1 MNDKGRQKSTSKS
14 DKRGPY
20 LSPLKRKDIVAR
32 RAAGQTVREVAA
44 AEKCGTNT
52 VTKVTNSPE
61 GQAEL
66 SRLGDEHTEA
76 LRQQLRGIV
85 PAALRTLADA
95 VENDPLIAYKVLR
108 GSGIARYK
116 DESKVE
122 LTASD
127 PYEKYSPIEKAFYL
141 YHSRFPKP
149 EEMGQAEREY
159 QKWEEEQRAGQQ
171 SEVTPVQ

>member
-1 MNDKGRQKSTSKS
+1 MSNTNDKGRQKSTAKS

-61 GQAEL
+61 GQEEM
-66 SRLGDEHTEA
+66 SRLGDEHTA
-76 LRQQLRGIV
+76 RLREELRGLV
-85 PAALRTLADA
+85 PAALRTLADS
-95 VENDPLIAYKVLR
+95 VENDPTMAFKILR
-108 GSGIARYK
+108 GSGVARYK

-122 LTASD
+122 ISAAD
-127 PYEKYSPIEKAFYL
+127 PYSKYSQAEKVFYL
-141 YHSRFPKP
+141 NHGRFPNP
-149 EEMGQAEREY
+149 AEMGQATRESGE
-159 QKWEEEQRAGQQ
+159 WEENQ
-171 SEVTPVQ
+171 SESTPVQ